1 MVGRPPRP
9 TRTDTLFPCT
19 TLFRSHQGRRPDGV
33 YDGIVHAAA
42 RRMDGRGFGAGLGHF
57 HILQISL
64 IVMPKLP
71 AQIAKLSAPSSSAAK
86 PARSARLQRSSSV
99 IWSIL
104 AMIIAWHSSQIG
116 CTVRR
121 PRSDPAVKY
130 SSPPAS
136 RDRQRVV

>member
-19 TLFRSHQGRRPDGV
+19 TLFRSHQRRRPDGV

-42 RRMDGRGFGAGLGHF
+42 RRIDGRGFGAGLGHF

-86 PARSARLQRSSSV
+86 PARSARLQRRSEEHTSELQSL
-99 IWSIL
+99 IRI
-104 AMIIAWHSSQIG
+104 
-116 CTVRR
+116 
-121 PRSDPAVKY
+121 SDPVFCLTQKNNKH
-130 SSPPAS
+130 
-136 RDRQRVV
+136 